1 MMLAK
6 ANEINQAIKQSEEY
20 IRYQEALSAV
30 KNCPEL
36 YQAMNSFRRRNYELQ
51 SYDDGINRYQE
62 IHNLGLEYENT
73 LRHPLV
79 NGFLMAEQMLSR
91 KMADMY
97 EEIAEG
103 LEMDYSYME

>member
-1 MMLAK
+1 MIDHAK
-6 ANEINQAIKQSEEY
+6 ELNRIIKESEEY
-20 IRYQEALSAV
+20 KRYQDALAAV
-30 KNCPEL
+30 RGNREL
-36 YQAMNSFRRRNYELQ
+36 YDAMNSFRRRNYELQ

>member
-1 MMLAK
+1 MIDHAK
-6 ANEINQAIKQSEEY
+6 ELNNIIKDSEEY
-20 IRYQEALSAV
+20 KKYQETLTAV
-30 KNCPEL
+30 RCNQEL
-36 YQAMNSFRRRNYELQ
+36 YNAMNSFRRRNYELQ

-79 NGFLMAEQMLSR
+79 NSFLMAEQMLSR
-91 KMADMY
+91 KMAEMY

>member
-1 MMLAK
+1 MIDHAK
-6 ANEINQAIKQSEEY
+6 ELNRIIKESEEY
-20 IRYQEALSAV
+20 KRYQDALAAV
-30 KNCPEL
+30 RGNREL
-36 YQAMNSFRRRNYELQ
+36 YDAMNSFRRRNYELQ

-62 IHNLGLEYENT
+62 IHNLGLEYENP